1 MPTNLPP
8 DYYEVEKRFRAAQ
21 FPAEKVSL
29 LEEMISIVP
38 KHKGTDHLRA
48 DLRKQLSKLKEEAK
62 SKKKQGG
69 RQSVFYIEKEGAGQA
84 AVVGPTNVGKSA
96 LVNALTNASP
106 EVSKSPFSTW
116 GPTPGMMPFEN
127 IQVQLIDTPP
137 LDRDF
142 IEPGL
147 MDLIRRTDLI
157 LLVVDLQEDPI
168 EQMEKAVSLLQE
180 YRIFPPHMEG
190 KVETPKRP
198 VFIPTIL
205 VVNKWDDESLD
216 ELYELCCGLLECDL
230 QKIPVSAVTSRNFNG
245 LKKLVYE
252 SLDIL
257 RVYAKPPGE
266 EPDQERPFVLKKGS
280 TVVDMAAKIHK
291 DFSENLKSARVWGT
305 QVFDGQK
312 VKRDYIL
319 QDGDIVEL
327 RI

>member
-21 FPAEKVSL
+21 FPAEKVAL

-48 DLRKQLSKLKEEAK
+48 DLRKQLSKLREEAQ

-69 RQSVFYIEKEGAGQA
+69 RHSVFFIEKEGAGQV
-84 AVVGPTNVGKSA
+84 AVIGPTNTGKST

-106 EVSKSPFSTW
+106 EISPAPFTTW
-116 GPTPGMMPFEN
+116 IPTPGMMVYEN
-127 IQVQLIDTPP
+127 TQFQLVDTPP

-147 MDLIRRTDLI
+147 MDLVRRADLI

-168 EQMEKAVSLLQE
+168 EQMEKALPLLGE

-190 KVETPKRP
+190 KVETLKRP
-198 VFIPTIL
+198 SFIPIIL
-205 VVNKWDDESLD
+205 AVNKWDDESLD
-216 ELYELCCGLLECDL
+216 ELFELCCGLLECEL
-230 QKIPVSAVTSRNFNG
+230 PLLPVSALTGRNFG
-245 LKKLVYE
+245 TLKRMVYE
-252 SLDIL
+252 ALEVL
-257 RVYAKPPGE
+257 RVYAKPPGQE
-266 EPDQERPFVLKKGS
+266 ADLERPFVLKKGS
-280 TVVDMAAKIHK
+280 TVVDMAAMIHK
-291 DFSENLKSARVWGT
+291 DFYENLKAARVWGT
-305 QVFDGQK
+305 QVFDGQM
-312 VKRDYIL
+312 VKRDYVL

>member
-8 DYYEVEKRFRAAQ
+8 DYYDAEKRFRAAQ
-21 FPAEKVSL
+21 FPAEKAAL

-69 RQSVFYIEKEGAGQA
+69 RQSIFYIEKEGAGQA
-84 AVVGPTNVGKSA
+84 AVIGLTNVGKSA

-106 EVSKSPFSTW
+106 EVSAAPFTTW
-116 GPTPGMMPFEN
+116 APAPGMMPFEN
-127 IQVQLIDTPP
+127 IQFQLVDTPP

-142 IEPGL
+142 VEPGL

-157 LLVVDLQEDPI
+157 LLIVDLQEDPI
-168 EQMEKAVSLLQE
+168 EQMEKALPLLEE
-180 YRIFPPHMEG
+180 YRIFPPHREG
-190 KVETPKRP
+190 KVETLKRP

-205 VVNKWDDESLD
+205 IVNKWDDESLD

-230 QKIPVSAVTSRNFNG
+230 PLIPVSALTGRNFDS
-245 LKKLVYE
+245 LKRLVYDQ
-252 SLDIL
+252 LDIL
-257 RVYAKPPGE
+257 RVYAKPPG
-266 EPDQERPFVLKKGS
+266 QEADLEKPFVLKKGS
-280 TVVDMAAKIHK
+280 TVVDMAVKIHK
-291 DFSENLKSARVWGT
+291 DFYENLKAARVWGA
-305 QVFDGQK
+305 QVFDGQMVSK
-312 VKRDYIL
+312 YYVL
-319 QDGDIVEL
+319 HEGDVIEL